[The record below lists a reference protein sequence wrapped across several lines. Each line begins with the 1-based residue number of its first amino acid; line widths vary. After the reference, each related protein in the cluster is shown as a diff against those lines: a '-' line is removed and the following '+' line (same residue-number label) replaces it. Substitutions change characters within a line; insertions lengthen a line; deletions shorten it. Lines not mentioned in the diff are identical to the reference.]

1 MSESLH
7 SAFEELKRADHLLYV
22 SLKYSRTVDVIKSVI
37 ERMISC
43 FDTSMLALLEHYKET
58 KKIKDIPGSPIARA
72 KLVRELRENDKI
84 ITEGVDFYLLLR
96 KISKADFTR
105 AREFRRHVTMTV
117 VVEEGTIE
125 VNIDKIHEYFN
136 QTKAFVTHIKSI
148 IIT

>member
-37 ERMISC
+37 ERLIAC
-43 FDTSMLALLEHYKET
+43 YDTSILALLEHFKEQ
-58 KKIKDIPGSPIARA
+58 KRIKDIPGSPIARA
-72 KLVRELRENDKI
+72 KMAKEMEANDKI

-117 VVEEGTIE
+117 VVEGGTIE
-125 VNIDKIHEYFN
+125 VNIDRIQEYFD
-136 QTKAFVTHIKSI
+136 QTKAFVTHIKNI
-148 IIT
+148 MIT